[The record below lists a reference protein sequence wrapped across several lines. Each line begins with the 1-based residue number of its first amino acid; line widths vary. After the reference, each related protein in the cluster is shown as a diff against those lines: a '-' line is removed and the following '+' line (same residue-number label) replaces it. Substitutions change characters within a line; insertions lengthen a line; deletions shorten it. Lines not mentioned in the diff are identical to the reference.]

1 MDTLIRMIQRRDTA
15 ANWSSANPVLEA
27 GEFGYDTTN
36 KVVKIGDGST
46 RWNAL
51 QAITAQN
58 VTVGNGTITIKQGG
72 VTKGTFTVNQSGN
85 TTIELE
91 KGSTTAISWKDVTDK
106 PDIGTGLIRLKSTD
120 ETIFGEFSA
129 NATKDQ
135 DIILPINESGE
146 ISFKAGKGIVIK
158 DGEISIDEDWL
169 RDFLKNNQ

>member
-85 TTIELE
+85 TTVDLE
-91 KGSTTAISWKDVTDK
+91 KGGTTAWKDITDK
-106 PDIGTGLIRLKSTD
+106 PTIGTGTITMKDSTGKEIGKFALNSTED
-120 ETIFGEFSA
+120 V
-129 NATKDQ
+129 
-135 DIILPINESGE
+135 DIDIPTSSEGT
-146 ISFKAGKGIVIK
+146 FKPGKGILIK
-158 DGEISIDEDWL
+158 DGTISLDEDWL

>member
-58 VTVGNGTITIKQGG
+58 VTVGNGLITIKQGG

-85 TTIELE
+85 TTIDLA
-91 KGSTTAISWKDVTDK
+91 GTTAISWKDITDK
-106 PDIGTGLIRLKSTD
+106 PEIGSGLIRLKSTD
-120 ETIFGEFSA
+120 NTIFGEFSA

-135 DIILPINESGE
+135 DITLPINDKGE
-146 ISFKAGKGIVIK
+146 FSLKAGKGIIIEG
-158 DGEISIDEDWL
+158 GEISIDEDYIRNL
-169 RDFLKNNQ
+169 LKEL

>member
-1 MDTLIRMIQRRDTA
+1 MDTLIRMIQRRDSA

-51 QAITAQN
+51 TAITGSN

-85 TTIELE
+85 TVVELE
-91 KGSTTAISWKDVTDK
+91 KGGTTAISWKDINDK
-106 PDIGTGLIRLKSTD
+106 PEIGTGLIRLKSTD
-120 ETIFGEFSA
+120 ETVFGEFSA
-129 NATKDQ
+129 NAIKDQ

-146 ISFKAGKGIVIK
+146 MSYKAGKGIIIEG
-158 DGEISIDEDWL
+158 GEIRLDEDYIKSL
-169 RDFLKNNQ
+169 IG

>member
-36 KVVKIGDGST
+36 KTIKIGDGST

-51 QAITAQN
+51 TAITGSN

-72 VTKGTFTVNQSGN
+72 VTKGTFTVNQSGS

-91 KGSTTAISWKDVTDK
+91 KGNTVAWGDITGKPQIGSGTVIFKDAGGTQIGAVPLNSTEDVEIK
-106 PDIGTGLIRLKSTD
+106 FPVST
-120 ETIFGEFSA
+120 
-129 NATKDQ
+129 Q
-135 DIILPINESGE
+135 Y
-146 ISFKAGKGIVIK
+146 KAGKGIVIEE
-158 DGEISIDEDWL
+158 GEIKIDENYIKSL
-169 RDFLKNNQ
+169 IG

>member
-15 ANWSSANPVLEA
+15 SNWSSANPVLEA

-36 KVVKIGDGST
+36 KVIKIGDGTT

-58 VTVGNGTITIKQGG
+58 VTIGNGTITIKQGG

-85 TTIELE
+85 TTIDLS
-91 KGSTTAISWKDVTDK
+91 GTTAISWKDVTDK
-106 PDIGTGLIRLKSTD
+106 PEIGTGLIRLKSTD

-146 ISFKAGKGIVIK
+146 MSYKAGKGIIIEG
-158 DGEISIDEDWL
+158 GEIRIDEDYIKGL
-169 RDFLKNNQ
+169 IG

>member
-36 KVVKIGDGST
+36 KTIKIGDGST

-51 QAITAQN
+51 TAITGSN

-85 TTIELE
+85 TTVELDSGGTVAWGDITG
-91 KGSTTAISWKDVTDK
+91 KPQIGSGTVTFK
-106 PDIGTGLIRLKSTD
+106 ESSGTEIGKVPLNSTD
-120 ETIFGEFSA
+120 
-129 NATKDQ
+129 
-135 DIILPINESGE
+135 DIE
-146 ISFKAGKGIVIK
+146 IQFPVSTQYKAGKGIIIEG
-158 DGEISIDEDWL
+158 GEIMIDENYIKSL
-169 RDFLKNNQ
+169 IG

>member
-36 KVVKIGDGST
+36 KVIKIGDGST

-51 QAITAQN
+51 TAITGSN

-91 KGSTTAISWKDVTDK
+91 KGGTTAWQDITDK
-106 PDIGTGLIRLKSTD
+106 PQIGSGTVTFKDNGGTQLGKVPLNSTD
-120 ETIFGEFSA
+120 
-129 NATKDQ
+129 
-135 DIILPINESGE
+135 DIE
-146 ISFKAGKGIVIK
+146 IKFPVSTQYKAGKGILIEE
-158 DGEISIDEDWL
+158 GQIMIDENYIKGL
-169 RDFLKNNQ
+169 LG

>member
-15 ANWSSANPVLEA
+15 SNWSSANPVLEA

-51 QAITAQN
+51 QAITGSN

-91 KGSTTAISWKDVTDK
+91 KGGTTAISWKDITDK
-106 PDIGTGLIRLKSTD
+106 PEIGTGLIRLKSTD
-120 ETIFGEFSA
+120 NIVFGEFSA
-129 NATKDQ
+129 NEIKDQ
-135 DIILPINESGE
+135 DIILPINERGE
-146 ISFKAGKGIVIK
+146 ISFKAGKGIIIEG
-158 DGEISIDEDWL
+158 GEIRLDEDYIKGL
-169 RDFLKNNQ
+169 IG

>member
-51 QAITAQN
+51 TAITGSN

-72 VTKGTFTVNQSGN
+72 VTKGTFTVNQTGN
-85 TTIELE
+85 TVVELE
-91 KGSTTAISWKDVTDK
+91 KGGTTAWGDITGKPQIGSGTVTFKDAGGTDFGNFPLNSTENIEIQFPVSTQYK
-106 PDIGTGLIRLKSTD
+106 PG
-120 ETIFGEFSA
+120 
-129 NATKDQ
+129 N
-135 DIILPINESGE
+135 
-146 ISFKAGKGIVIK
+146 GIVIEG
-158 DGEISIDEDWL
+158 GEIRIDDNYIKSL
-169 RDFLKNNQ
+169 IG